1 MMSVKSQ
8 KGIKLDKVLKSKT
21 EYRLNQEF
29 LENPYLLPISLTNR
43 RIMIPMIMVNEYRNN
58 YLEGG
63 ISIKKSESEMKED
76 FNMLAT
82 NAWPVVAFDPV
93 LKEVGLKVNDIN
105 YAIVNSLGDHTKMMF
120 FKGLRFLIF
129 EYREVVAFVQKDSLS
144 LLSSE
149 IPISELEKQEQLE
162 NESSIRSNKAS
173 VQ

>member
-8 KGIKLDKVLKSKT
+8 KGAKLENDKVLKSKT

-29 LENPYLLPISLTNR
+29 LENPYMLPITLTNR
-43 RIMIPMIMVNEYRNN
+43 RIMIPMIMVSEYRNN

-63 ISIKKSESEMKED
+63 LPIKKSESEMKDD
-76 FNMLAT
+76 FNMLAI

-93 LKEVGLKVNDIN
+93 LKEVGVKEDVMN
-105 YAIVNSLGDHTKMMF
+105 YAIVNTFSDHTKMMF

-129 EYREVVAFVQKDSLS
+129 EYHEVVAFVEKDSLS

-162 NESSIRSNKAS
+162 NESSVQSDKA
-173 VQ
+173 